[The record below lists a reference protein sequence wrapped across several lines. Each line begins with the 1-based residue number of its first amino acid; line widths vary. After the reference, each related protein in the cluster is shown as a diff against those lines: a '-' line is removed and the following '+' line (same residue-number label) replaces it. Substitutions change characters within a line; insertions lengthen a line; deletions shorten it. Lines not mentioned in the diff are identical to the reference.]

1 MYPSKILIFGEYTI
15 LLNSHALAIP
25 YDRYGGEWAFMDN
38 QTDNAPEEAHQSNLN
53 LKQLLADIKSGE
65 KYQNA
70 GFSLDVKALEKDLEN
85 GLYYKS
91 LIPQGIGLGSSG
103 ALVAA
108 VFDRYVKFG
117 TGDSEIHN
125 LKNYLASLE
134 SLYHLN
140 SSGIDPL
147 VSYLK
152 SPVLIT
158 GKEKIEK
165 LNFPVNY
172 SIKKYGLFL
181 VNSQYSRNTGP
192 LVNYFKHKCNTDLKY
207 LDKINKNYIPVN
219 NECVQEFISNN
230 HPEIFFSK
238 IKVLTN
244 LQLDLFKEMIP
255 ENLASEMK
263 YGQETS
269 LFYLKLCG
277 SGGGGYYLGFTGDTL
292 KTEAYFKAR
301 GHNTIFLR

>member
-1 MYPSKILIFGEYTI
+1 M
-15 LLNSHALAIP
+15 
-25 YDRYGGEWAFMDN
+25 
-38 QTDNAPEEAHQSNLN
+38 
-53 LKQLLADIKSGE
+53 
-65 KYQNA
+65 
-70 GFSLDVKALEKDLEN
+70 
-85 GLYYKS
+85 
-91 LIPQGIGLGSSG
+91 
-103 ALVAA
+103 
-108 VFDRYVKFG
+108 
-117 TGDSEIHN
+117 
-125 LKNYLASLE
+125 
-134 SLYHLN
+134 
-140 SSGIDPL
+140 
-147 VSYLK
+147 K

-165 LNFPVNY
+165 LNFPANY

-244 LQLDLFKEMIP
+244 LQMDLFKEMIP
-255 ENLASEMK
+255 ENLVSVME
-263 YGQETS
+263 YGMETS